1 MRRPRDVLKYAS
13 AVLPTSPSSAAT
25 KIAVADQVL
34 LFSRGEISRAQAMRS
49 LGIGYSELLD
59 RIAVRELPLPRVD
72 DAEADRM
79 ADMLVALLEPVA
91 P

>member
-1 MRRPRDVLKYAS
+1 MRRPRDVLEFVGVVPPAAS
-13 AVLPTSPSSAAT
+13 IGAAA
-25 KIAVADQVL
+25 KVAVADHVL

-59 RIAVRELPLPRVD
+59 RIAARNLPLPRVD

-79 ADMLVALLEPVA
+79 TDMLVALLGPVA
-91 P
+91 H

>member
-1 MRRPRDVLKYAS
+1 MRRPRDVLEYAGN
-13 AVLPTSPSSAAT
+13 VPPNSSAGAAT
-25 KIAVADQVL
+25 GIAMADNVL
-34 LFSRGEISRAQAMRS
+34 LFSNGEISRAQAMRS

-79 ADMLVALLEPVA
+79 ADMLVALLGPVA
-91 P
+91 H